1 MGSNFKLLTYH
12 NSENLHIK
20 LTGNFDAEAAEILMK
35 SLHKHHKNFR
45 KIFIYTSC
53 LNSIECAGAEA
64 FQNRYELPADDSNE
78 ILFTGDY
85 AEHIAPY
92 AWQVL

>member
-1 MGSNFKLLTYH
+1 MGSNFKLLTYN
-12 NSENLHIK
+12 NSDNLHIK
-20 LTGNFDAEAAEILMK
+20 LTGDFDANAAEILVN
-35 SLHKHHKNFR
+35 SLHKYQKQFK

-53 LNSIECAGAEA
+53 LNSIESAGAET
-64 FQNRYELPADDSNE
+64 FQHRYELLADE
-78 ILFTGDY
+78 INDIVFTGEH

>member
-1 MGSNFKLLTYH
+1 MGSNFKLLTYN

-20 LTGNFDAEAAEILMK
+20 LTGDFDEEAAEILMK
-35 SLHKHHKNFR
+35 SLHKHHKKFR

-53 LNSIECAGAEA
+53 LNSIEFAGTEA
-64 FQNRYELPADDSNE
+64 FQNRYELLADDLND
-78 ILFTGDY
+78 ILFTGEH